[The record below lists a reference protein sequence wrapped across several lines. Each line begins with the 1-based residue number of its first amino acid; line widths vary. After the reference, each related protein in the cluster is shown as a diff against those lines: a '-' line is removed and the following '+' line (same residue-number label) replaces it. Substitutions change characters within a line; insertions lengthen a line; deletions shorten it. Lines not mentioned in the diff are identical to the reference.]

1 MDPKYLLI
9 PAVIFIL
16 GWFAFGVIYNLRRGE
31 AMLRWMQAGL
41 PLIGERTTL
50 RWLGSSV
57 AAMGIAKA
65 KGPIRSLETLL
76 VLAPRDVPW
85 LWLLSSLQGRR
96 DTLIFRAQ
104 LGTPPLA
111 DLELVDPASWSGRTA
126 MQDVVQKGWESQPYG
141 EMKLL
146 APPGLLHLA
155 QETLERLE
163 SPARNLSPRYRC
175 FGLRRGSP
183 HLEVHIAFP
192 NPRQADAS
200 EFFKALISLARA
212 VGERNPA

>member
-9 PAVIFIL
+9 PAVIFVL
-16 GWFAFGVIYNLRRGE
+16 GWFAYGVIYNLRRGE
-31 AMLRWMQAGL
+31 AMLRWMQSGL
-41 PLIGERTTL
+41 PQVGERTTL

-57 AAMGIAKA
+57 AVMGIAKA

-76 VLAPRDVPW
+76 VMAPRDVPW

-104 LGTPPLA
+104 LGTPPPV
-111 DLELVDPASWSGRTA
+111 DLELIDPASWTGRTA
-126 MQDVVQKGWESQPYG
+126 MQEAVQRGWESQPYRD
-141 EMKLL
+141 MKLL

-155 QETLERLE
+155 QVTLERLE
-163 SPARNLSPRYRC
+163 LPARNLAPRYRR

-183 HLEVHIAFP
+183 HLELHLAFP
-192 NPRQADAS
+192 NPRQADAA
-200 EFFKALISLARA
+200 EFFRALVGLARA
-212 VGERNPA
+212 AGERG